1 MKTYPIPMIPGPVR
15 VPQRVL
21 DAMNVDFASGD
32 LEREFLELYN
42 QTEASLQRIY
52 CTRNPIAIMT
62 GEGMLA
68 LWAGLKSV
76 LVPGDRV
83 LTIGTGVFG
92 YGIGDMA
99 RALGAEVHT
108 VGLRYDETLEDLTE
122 IEREIAAFRPKM
134 ITAVHCETPSGTLN
148 PLDGLGRLKRQYD
161 VPLLY
166 VDAVA
171 SAGGTPVL
179 TDDWSIDLCLG
190 ASQKALSAPP
200 LAAFLAISPR
210 AWEIAAAVNYSGYDA
225 LLPFREAQQNF
236 YFPYTPNWH
245 GLAALHAAAQLVL
258 EEGLDTVY
266 QRHEQAAAYCRERIV
281 QMGLRLFPVQ
291 QAVPA
296 PTVTAVYLPQG
307 ITWEN
312 FDVRLRIHG
321 LAVGGSYGPL
331 AGKIFRI
338 GHMGSQADM
347 ELVRQALDVIETVLN
362 EVHKA
367 I

>member
-15 VPQRVL
+15 VPQPVL
-21 DAMNVDFASGD
+21 DAMNVDFGSAD

-42 QTEASLQRIY
+42 HTEASLQTIY
-52 CTRNPIAIMT
+52 GTHNPIAIMT

-83 LTIGTGVFG
+83 LAICTGVFG

-99 RALGAEVHT
+99 RALGADVHT
-108 VGLRYDETLEDLTE
+108 FGLRYDETLGNLQE
-122 IEREIAAFRPKM
+122 IEQEIIAFRPKM

-148 PLDGLGRLKRQYD
+148 PLDGLGRLKRQYE

-171 SAGGTPVL
+171 SAGGCPVL
-179 TDDWSIDLCLG
+179 TDAWTIDLCLG

-200 LAAFLAISPR
+200 LAAFLTISPR
-210 AWEIAAAVNYSGYDA
+210 AWEIAEAVNYSGYDA
-225 LLPFREAQQNF
+225 LLPFRDAQKNF

-245 GLAALHAAAQLVL
+245 GLAALDAAAQLIL
-258 EEGLDTVY
+258 DEGLDKVY
-266 QRHEQAAAYCRERIV
+266 QRHELAAALCRERIV
-281 QMGLRLFPVQ
+281 RMGQRLFPVP

-296 PTVTAVYLPQG
+296 PTVTAVYMPEG
-307 ITWEN
+307 ISWED
-312 FDVRLRIHG
+312 FDSRLRAYG

-347 ELVRQALDVIETVLN
+347 ELVGRALDVIETVLG
-362 EVHKA
+362 EVSKA
-367 I
+367 A

>member
-15 VPQRVL
+15 LPQSVL
-21 DAMNVDFASGD
+21 DAMSVDFASGD
-32 LEREFLELYN
+32 LEPEFLELYN
-42 QTEASLQRIY
+42 QTEANLQAIY
-52 CTRNPIAIMT
+52 STRNPIAIMT

-108 VGLRYDETLEDLTE
+108 IGLRYDETLGDLTAIEQE
-122 IEREIAAFRPKM
+122 IIAFQPKM

-171 SAGGTPVL
+171 SAGGCPVL
-179 TDDWSIDLCLG
+179 TDEWSIDLCLG

-200 LAAFLAISPR
+200 LAAFLTVSPR
-210 AWEIAAAVNYSGYDA
+210 AWEIAAEVNYNGYDA
-225 LLPFREAQQNF
+225 LLPFREAQKKF

-245 GLAALHAAAQLVL
+245 GLAALNAAAQRILD
-258 EEGLDTVY
+258 EGLETVF
-266 QRHEQAAAYCRERIV
+266 QRHEQVAAYCRERIIKLD
-281 QMGLRLFPVQ
+281 LRLFPVPE
-291 QAVPA
+291 AVPA
-296 PTVTAVYLPQG
+296 PTVTAVYVPEG
-307 ITWEN
+307 IRWED
-312 FDVRLRIHG
+312 FDGRLRAHG

-331 AGKIFRI
+331 TGKIFRI
-338 GHMGSQADM
+338 GHMGSQADI
-347 ELVRQALDVIETVLN
+347 ELVQQALDVIETVMD

-367 I
+367 T